1 MFGFEA
7 VVIEL
12 VFKLT
17 VALFAMVGVRF
28 GLMWFDKIIG
38 VHPFSEWINDADD
51 MPKAVYYGLRF
62 VAVCLLVGLA
72 LS

>member
-1 MFGFEA
+1 MFGLEA

-12 VFKLT
+12 FFKLT

-28 GLMWFDKIIG
+28 GLMWFDRIIG
-38 VHPFSEWINDADD
+38 VKPFREWINDASD
-51 MPKAVYYGLRF
+51 MAKAVYYGLRF
-62 VAVCLLVGLA
+62 LAVCLLVGLA